1 MSDFDDILERLLVD
15 PAFRA
20 RLASDP
26 QSALAGYRL
35 TPEEVGIL
43 ESQVT
48 GDTGAQHR
56 VEQRTS
62 KASLFGLLS
71 PLAGM
76 GTSLGEAASSAG
88 GGRAEDVAH
97 GLGTPGQRS
106 PQELVQ
112 AAFDQAQAGID
123 AAQQRID
130 AARGFGD
137 ALHSPDISTGERHG
151 GIIGNLFDD
160 GVPGG
165 AGDQSQS
172 GIGAPP
178 VGAVEPAVV
187 PVGDYHTRVDV
198 QGDGKWDDHMYV
210 GRADGGVDIVVD
222 LDKDGR
228 ADFIGRDFDR
238 DGLID
243 ESVMDTNRDG
253 VMDTQYVDVNGDGW
267 LDKRVP
273 YDPNGPGQAGSH
285 IGRHRAAEGGH

>member
-15 PAFRA
+15 PAFKA

-26 QSALAGYRL
+26 RSALAGYRL
-35 TPEEVGIL
+35 SPDEVELL
-43 ESQVT
+43 ESQVSS
-48 GDTGAQHR
+48 DTGTQHR

-88 GGRAEDVAH
+88 GGHYADVSQ
-97 GLGTPGQRS
+97 GLGTPGTRS
-106 PQELVQ
+106 AQEMVQ
-112 AAFDQAQAGID
+112 AGLDQAQAAID

-151 GIIGNLFDD
+151 GVIGNLFDD
-160 GVPGG
+160 GGPVNL
-165 AGDQSQS
+165 GDQSQA
-172 GIGAPP
+172 GVGAPP
-178 VGAVEPAVV
+178 AGAVEPAVV

-198 QGDGKWDDHMYV
+198 QGDGKWDEHTYV
-210 GRADGGVDIVVD
+210 ARADGGVDIVVD
-222 LDKDGR
+222 LNKDGR

-273 YDPNGPGQAGSH
+273 FDPNGPGQAGSH
-285 IGRHRAAEGGH
+285 VGRHRAAEGGH